1 MRQNLFAAA
10 AALGLV
16 LAVPAFAQTAGSGGT
31 PGTSAMPGTSSG
43 SQSQAQ
49 QQQPMQQRMR
59 PMTQDEIRQQLSQ
72 AGFQDVRIVDE
83 AFLVQARTRDGHH
96 VMMMINPPQMPLTA
110 SQGGMMP
117 GSGQGDSATG
127 SNGGMPGQG
136 ASGSG
141 GPGSGSPP
149 MGGTR

>member
-1 MRQNLFAAA
+1 MRQDLFAAA

-16 LAVPAFAQTAGSGGT
+16 LAAPAFAQSSGSGST
-31 PGTSAMPGTSSG
+31 PGTPAMPGSSSG
-43 SQSQAQ
+43 SQGQA
-49 QQQPMQQRMR
+49 QQQPMQQPMR
-59 PMTQDEIRQQLSQ
+59 PMTQAEVRQQLSQ
-72 AGFQDVRIVDE
+72 AGFQDVRILDE

-96 VMMMINPPQMPLTA
+96 VVMMINPPQMPLTA

-127 SNGGMPGQG
+127 SNAGMPSQG

-141 GPGSGSPP
+141 GSGSGSPP